1 VGALTQQLRLGWIGR
16 SDEVVSAFP
25 PSTLERAAKSRI
37 GLKLLLCARVGGLI
51 ARRGEMKTGG
61 CTVEAN

>member
-1 VGALTQQLRLGWIGR
+1 VGALTQQLQLGWIGR

-37 GLKLLLCARVGGLI
+37 GLKLLLCARVGGFDSS
-51 ARRGEMKTGG
+51 AG
-61 CTVEAN
+61 